1 MTSLQATSLRV
12 AIAAALTV
20 FIACGGESPTG
31 PKDPDPITNNP
42 TGGGA
47 FTVLLLA
54 PSAQVTAGQQVTL
67 TMTARGGTQ
76 SVRPGSILYT
86 IKYDTTAFRWLTVSG
101 GQGGVAGGGISAPG
115 TVTVAAAAGSGFTV
129 EGVAQTVF
137 EAKQNAPITGFTF
150 EVTEL
155 YDNAFADKKPSTT
168 TGSATVGTA
177 SAAAPDRNSTGGGR

>member
-1 MTSLQATSLRV
+1 MTSVQAASLRV

-31 PKDPDPITNNP
+31 PKDPDPIVNTP
-42 TGGGA
+42 TGT

-67 TMTARGGTQ
+67 TMTARGVTQ
-76 SVRPGSILYT
+76 TVRPGSILYT
-86 IKYDTTAFRWLTVSG
+86 IKYDTTAFRWLSVSG

-129 EGVAQTVF
+129 EGVARTVF
-137 EAKQNAPITGFTF
+137 EAKQSAPITGFTF
-150 EVTEL
+150 EVTEF

-168 TGSATVGTA
+168 TGTATVGTA